1 MSAVDKAKTVI
12 PNTPIEFDVP
22 SLPAPSGNGLPG
34 WPYMSYTNL
43 HSLNL
48 DWVIAMIKAYG
59 DYMYAVQQALL
70 EWTGETNDLLQQLID
85 TVNKWGDQ
93 ISYIIDK
100 LPESTVDEL
109 LGILDTVQEHTSEI
123 NALITDVSGLKAA
136 DATLGQRI
144 DTLYQQ
150 LTQEVNDLNGLIAKA
165 DADIAQVQSNLQTY
179 VTSNNAA
186 LATTNEQ
193 VEKNRQDILTLS
205 GGVEGELA
213 RIQALETSQTQ
224 QDTKISSLEVLTS
237 TQSELITTNTHS
249 ISNINTVNE
258 QQNAKITNLTPVF
271 INYNQ
276 NPPFTLDMQ
285 SSLGTLHSNVQ
296 QYMLRI
302 GEYYNLV
309 ATGMLVLNNPISS
322 LTFSRFKI
330 DIPGF
335 EVSGLSAQLQYSY
348 RTDGQNS
355 VFVPSG
361 IRTGDGGIW
370 IGFSIDNSKI
380 TETIKVFI
388 FTIVLWLRV
397 APTQTRST
405 PHLMFNITAE

>member
-59 DYMYAVQQALL
+59 EYMYAVQQALL

-123 NALITDVSGLKAA
+123 NALIADVSGLKAA
-136 DATLGQRI
+136 DTTLGQRI
-144 DTLYQQ
+144 DTLQNSFN
-150 LTQEVNDLNGLIAKA
+150 TEIAA
-165 DADIAQVQSNLQTY
+165 LEAQIESAEQATNQVQSNLQSY

-186 LATTNEQ
+186 LAATNEQ

-205 GGVEGELA
+205 GGAEGELA
-213 RIQALETSQTQ
+213 RIQALEESQTE
-224 QDTKISSLEVLTS
+224 QDTKITNLQTLTANQGES
-237 TQSELITTNTHS
+237 IAENTTA
-249 ISNINTVNE
+249 IGNINTVNE
-258 QQNAKITNLTPVF
+258 QQSTDIRNLQKMFQFAIFQNANYGSAYLNVNTVTKDASIYFFFNDSVANNFPITLNLIQATADFTVQSANVPMVGRGVSSE
-271 INYNQ
+271 YSSQ
-276 NPPFTLDMQ
+276 YGEFTLTVLTSPKRLQITHNAGGTITTGMGWAGDVQ
-285 SSLGTLHSNVQ
+285 FFAPSAARAKSSTLPLGT
-296 QYMLRI
+296 Y
-302 GEYYNLV
+302 
-309 ATGMLVLNNPISS
+309 
-322 LTFSRFKI
+322 LTEESQ
-330 DIPGF
+330 
-335 EVSGLSAQLQYSY
+335 SQ
-348 RTDGQNS
+348 
-355 VFVPSG
+355 
-361 IRTGDGGIW
+361 
-370 IGFSIDNSKI
+370 
-380 TETIKVFI
+380 
-388 FTIVLWLRV
+388 
-397 APTQTRST
+397 
-405 PHLMFNITAE
+405 